1 MKITDQELLRKIFTT
16 TAQRLPYMATYNY
29 IGGKRGLGA
38 TDEWSQK
45 YATWICTAFREKA
58 LNTGLS
64 NTQSMN
70 RLIKLI
76 ALGELVSEK
85 REPGQAFNF
94 KLPDEITKPMFARTF
109 ELLIEK
115 GITKE
120 PADGSGFD
128 EVAKSI
134 TETLIAEF
142 GDNKRAA

>member
-1 MKITDQELLRKIFTT
+1 MKITDQELLRKIFLT

-29 IGGKRGLGA
+29 IGGKRGLGS

-58 LNTGLS
+58 INTGLS

-70 RLIKLI
+70 RIVRLI
-76 ALGELVSEK
+76 ATGELVSEK
-85 REPGQAFNF
+85 RVSGQAFNF
-94 KLPDEITKPMFARTF
+94 KLPDEITKTMFARTF
-109 ELLIEK
+109 ELLIEN

-120 PADGSGFD
+120 PADVSGFD
-128 EVAKSI
+128 GIAKSI

>member
-1 MKITDQELLRKIFTT
+1 MKITDQELLSKIFLT
-16 TAQRLPYMATYNY
+16 TAQRLPYMATYKY
-29 IGGKRGLGA
+29 IGGKRSLGSN
-38 TDEWSQK
+38 DEWSQK
-45 YATWICTAFREKA
+45 YATWICTVFREKA

-70 RLIKLI
+70 RIIRLI
-76 ALGELVSEK
+76 ALGELASEK
-85 REPGQAFNF
+85 RVPGQAFHF

-109 ELLIEK
+109 ELLIEN

-120 PADGSGFD
+120 PADVSGFD
-128 EVAKSI
+128 GIAKSI